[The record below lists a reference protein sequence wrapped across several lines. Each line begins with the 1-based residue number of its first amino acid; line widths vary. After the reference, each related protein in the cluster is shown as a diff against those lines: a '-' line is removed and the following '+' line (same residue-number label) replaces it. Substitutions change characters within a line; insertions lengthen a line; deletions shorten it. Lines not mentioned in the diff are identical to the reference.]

1 MSFTYSFTTALLSL
15 TQFFS
20 LLLVVPLLLGN
31 STQLIQLTSNLGV
44 CNVRLKEFQGLNGIC
59 IEFEWPSSVLQS
71 TLLLH
76 FICSFRYSKNIYF
89 KYSANQTSLNSS
101 YLVFFN
107 TISFKRIDSIQWSF
121 LWYAIYY
128 YHHYYFKL
136 SFMYFINFN

>member
-1 MSFTYSFTTALLSL
+1 MIKIKVVLPVCLSPTL
-15 TQFFS
+15 SPLPSCLSRSFFS

-31 STQLIQLTSNLGV
+31 STQLIQLTTSNLGV

-89 KYSANQTSLNSS
+89 KYSANQASLNSS

-107 TISFKRIDSIQWSF
+107 TISFKRIDSIQ
-121 LWYAIYY
+121 
-128 YHHYYFKL
+128 
-136 SFMYFINFN
+136 